1 METFVLKSLL
11 EILRSLILVTCD
23 ARQLPRVLHSLAF
36 RINKDSA
43 SCRSALERSLD
54 RSDLAVNLLLLTTD
68 MASTARSLDA
78 SDRDIGMML
87 NPTRCGETLFADG
100 DDATGDEPQL
110 NRSNGGVSIA
120 SGGQLEENDW
130 DDDWD
135 DHTEVGKRYSS
146 YFSDSPKG

>member
-1 METFVLKSLL
+1 MLKSLL

-43 SCRSALERSLD
+43 TCRDALERSLD

-78 SDRDIGMML
+78 SDRDIGASNKL
-87 NPTRCGETLFADG
+87 LFAQ
-100 DDATGDEPQL
+100 PH
-110 NRSNGGVSIA
+110 R
-120 SGGQLEENDW
+120 
-130 DDDWD
+130 
-135 DHTEVGKRYSS
+135 
-146 YFSDSPKG
+146 